1 MALPENPFKR
11 AVFRTSTSL
20 LASLSSLV
28 LGVYRA
34 GLKVETEGEEN
45 VLLLEAKGQNY
56 ILACWH
62 TFVDAALFALH
73 SRDLLIYSDH
83 ARTQRYMRST
93 AHFTREIGIKALEA
107 SGFSVLDAS
116 RGKQSVGI
124 RNFIRRIQDGEPAL
138 VAPDGPHGPIYRA
151 KPGVLY
157 MAAKAQSVV
166 IPVGFACSRRVVG
179 RNWDDF
185 ELPLPFSRTVAV
197 FGEPIVPPV
206 KPTTESLVASA
217 QALEDSLDTLS
228 FRANELLFGKPAPR
242 SERPPEGAAEDAGA

>member
-1 MALPENPFKR
+1 MALPQNPIKR
-11 AVFRTSTSL
+11 AAFRTSTSL

-28 LGVYRA
+28 LGVYRS
-34 GLKVETEGEEN
+34 GLEIETHGEEHM
-45 VLLLEAKGQNY
+45 LLLEARRQNY
-56 ILACWH
+56 VLAVWH

-73 SRDLLIYSDH
+73 SRGLLIYSDH
-83 ARTQRYMRST
+83 ARTKRYMRSP
-93 AHFTREIGIKALEA
+93 AHFFREVGIKALEA

-124 RNFIRRIQDGEPAL
+124 RNFIKRIQEGEPAL

-157 MAAKAQSVV
+157 MAAKANSVV
-166 IPVGFACSRRVVG
+166 VPVGFACSRRVVG

-197 FGEPIVPPV
+197 FGKPIVPPA
-206 KPTTESLVASA
+206 KPTTESLEASA
-217 QALEDSLDTLS
+217 QELEDALDALNFQAS
-228 FRANELLFGKPAPR
+228 EKLFGPVPERSTPRPA
-242 SERPPEGAAEDAGA
+242 